1 MRNFF
6 SIPNAHT
13 LNPEVVKHIKRNF
26 FANIL
31 DAGFWFFGDS
41 FVAAYTI
48 LPVFMS
54 TLTDSPI
61 LIGMIPALEGAGWF
75 LPQLFLAKH
84 LESKNRRLPLV
95 LKLGI
100 FDRVPYLLLAL
111 GAYLVLKLD
120 QKVAI
125 VLFLLFYG
133 IKVFSSGLV
142 ALPWQELIATVIP
155 VSHRGRYWG
164 FSLIL
169 GKLLGMFGAI
179 IAGLM
184 LAKITYPLN
193 YAYMFL
199 VGFIC
204 VAISYIFLSLNIEPE
219 INRQTFAKNINVW
232 GRIKVILDANKNFA
246 VFLVN
251 RGLVFL
257 SFMGLGF
264 VTVYGID
271 KFHLPISYSAI
282 FTAVMLIAEIVG
294 FGIWGTIGDKDGYK
308 RVIEV
313 CNLFLIVGLVALLF
327 VDSLW
332 GLYIVFGII
341 SFAHSG
347 EFIADQNIAMEFGKE
362 ADRPTYIGM
371 SKTLIGPFLLAAPII
386 GGGIV
391 KLWGY
396 QSMFLTALIISV
408 IAFVIIK
415 FFVEEPRL
423 SN

>member
-1 MRNFF
+1 MNNFF

-13 LNPEVVKHIKRNF
+13 LNPEVVKHFKRNF
-26 FANIL
+26 FANIM

-61 LIGMIPALEGAGWF
+61 LIGLIPALEGAGWF

-84 LESKNRRLPLV
+84 LEGKNRRLPLV

-100 FDRVPYLLLAL
+100 FDRLPYLLLAI
-111 GAYLVLKLD
+111 GAFFILKVD

-125 VLFLLFYG
+125 VLFLVVYG

-164 FSLIL
+164 FALIL
-169 GKLLGMFGAI
+169 GKLMGMIGAI
-179 IAGLM
+179 IAGM
-184 LAKITYPLN
+184 ILANIAYPLN
-193 YAYMFL
+193 YTFMFL
-199 VGFIC
+199 IGFIC
-204 VAISYIFLSLNIEPE
+204 AAISYFFLSLNIEPE
-219 INRQTFAKNINVW
+219 IERQTPAKNVNLW
-232 GRIKVILDANKNFA
+232 MRIKAILDADKNF
-246 VFLVN
+246 VTFLVN
-251 RGLVFL
+251 RGFVFL

-264 VTVYGID
+264 VTVYGIQI
-271 KFHLPISYSAI
+271 FNLPISYSAI
-282 FTAVMLIAEIVG
+282 FTAVMLISEIVG
-294 FGIWGTIGDKDGYK
+294 YGIWGTIGDKDGYK
-308 RVIEV
+308 RVIEFS
-313 CNLFLIVGLVALLF
+313 NLFLIVGLFALLF
-327 VDSLW
+327 IESIW

-347 EFIADQNIAMEFGKE
+347 EYIADQNIAMEFGKE
-362 ADRPTYIGM
+362 SERPTYIGM
-371 SKTLIGPFLLAAPII
+371 SKTLTGPFLLFAPII
-386 GGGIV
+386 GGGLV

-396 QSMFLTALIISV
+396 ESMFLTALIISIV
-408 IAFVIIK
+408 AFVVIK